1 MKKISVCLSVL
12 LLIFAQ
18 SHGQTLILKGKI
30 KCLNQSINS
39 TKGAENIIVVP
50 AFMPSRATITASEPA
65 GYFEFNTGVPISRLQ
80 DKTVTLYVLS
90 RCTNCTEVAKR
101 VFISEDQDR
110 RNKNDNKQYV
120 TIRDWML
127 NTNCQKAQMAPFS
140 ADSLLGMIVRLPD
153 QNLENVSAATALV
166 GTPAILNL
174 LTTITPVL
182 GVLPNA
188 GLFQLQTLDPG
199 KISYGQFLLS
209 SPMSHSANTGFNFS
223 PSRDMSEA
231 PFWNPSAIAFGK
243 KPNNLS
249 LFTNVKNNVKLGGF
263 FKINEKISMSAGGI
277 YTNQDERRRSVFV
290 RLPLN
295 DLNDT
300 LRVDSLKMKLQE
312 YAVFV
317 SPVLRINDKF
327 SVGLSLKSVWQNL
340 NIPHK
345 VFIGAVDETTI
356 GTFTDSIIKNQ
367 HFDLDISATYKLSNA
382 LQLGINLMNLA
393 GTEIYADAFVPGQ
406 SDSYNSS
413 TRSMQNLRSVGLGVT
428 YKWQRLNVG
437 ADVLFAENEL
447 YDAAMGVNFV
457 PFNNALLSGG
467 FAVKQMSYS
476 LAFRIKNFRIAYVN
490 DNDRMVNER
499 RAGKS
504 AFFNGKIYGGFI
516 FDLN

>member
-1 MKKISVCLSVL
+1 MKKNVVCIG
-12 LLIFAQ
+12 LLIVL
-18 SHGQTLILKGKI
+18 SLTVNSQTLILKGKV
-30 KCLNQSINS
+30 KCLNQSVNS

-50 AFMPSRATITASEPA
+50 AFLPSRATITASEPA

-90 RCTNCTEVAKR
+90 KCTNCKEVAKR

-110 RNKNDNKQYV
+110 QNKNDNKQYV
-120 TIRDWML
+120 TIKDWTL
-127 NTNCQKAQMAPFS
+127 NTNCQMAEMFPIA
-140 ADSLLGMIVRLPD
+140 ADSLLRMVVRLPD
-153 QNLENVSAATALV
+153 QNLDNVSAATALV

-243 KPNNLS
+243 TPNNLS
-249 LFTNVKNNVKLGGF
+249 LLTNVRNNVKLGGF
-263 FKINEKISMSAGGI
+263 FKINKTISLAAGGI
-277 YTNQDERRRSVFV
+277 YTVQDERRKSVFEGIQ
-290 RLPLN
+290 PGN
-295 DLNDT
+295 DPNNT
-300 LRVDSLKMKLQE
+300 VNVDSLKMNLKE
-312 YAVFV
+312 YAAFF
-317 SPVLRINDKF
+317 SPVFKVNNQF
-327 SVGLSLKSVWQNL
+327 SVAVTVKSVWQDF
-340 NIPHK
+340 NIPYQ
-345 VFIGAVDETTI
+345 VSIADVGNGAI

-367 HFDLDISATYKLSNA
+367 YFDVDISATYKLSNA
-382 LQLGINLMNLA
+382 MQFGVNLMNLA
-393 GTEIYADAFVPGQ
+393 GTEIYADAFVPRQ
-406 SDSYNSS
+406 SQAYNSEIP
-413 TRSMQNLRSVGLGVT
+413 MQNLRSLGLGLT

-437 ADVLFAENEL
+437 ADLLFTEEEL
-447 YDAAMGVNFV
+447 YDASIGVNYV

-467 FAVKQMSYS
+467 FAIKQMSYS
-476 LAFRIKNFRIAYVN
+476 LAFRIKNFRIAYIN
-490 DNDRMVNER
+490 DNDWMVNER
-499 RAGKS
+499 RTGKS